1 MVIYIAKQMNHSKKI
16 NFIDIFCGAGGLSF
30 PFKNRGHN
38 LTMALD
44 IDSYSIDTFR
54 HNLKSTNS
62 EIYNLS
68 IQDLMKHN
76 NIAKYKSKVDLV
88 MGGPPCQ
95 GFSTANR
102 QNIINDPRNRL
113 YKHFLKFVGKIKPK
127 FVLIENVIGI
137 KNKAKD
143 IIKEMSFLGYDCDFT
158 ILQASEYGLPQNRK
172 RLFFFGIKKS
182 KDSKKRLKSFFDYL
196 NKIREKQKDYVLEDA
211 LYGLRKLKAKKNKN
225 DTKNED
231 LESGL
236 NIDKTKANGINSY
249 IKKINFNKKIKFI
262 YNHKARYNN
271 SRDINIFKRLPQG
284 GDSTHSSIQDIMP
297 YKRRSGIFKD
307 KYFKLQPNKVCKTIT
322 SHMKFDCN
330 MYIHPFQARGLT
342 PREAAR
348 VQGFSDDYFFVGPI
362 SKCYMQ
368 IGNAV
373 PPPLSEVLCRSLEKI
388 INA

>member
-1 MVIYIAKQMNHSKKI
+1 MNRSKKI

-68 IQDLMKHN
+68 IQNLMKHN

-127 FVLIENVIGI
+127 FVLIENVVGM
-137 KNKAKD
+137 KNKAGD
-143 IIKEMSFLGYDCDFT
+143 IINEMSVLGYDSDF
-158 ILQASEYGLPQNRK
+158 IVLQASEYGLPQNRR
-172 RLFFFGIKKS
+172 RLFFFGIKKN
-182 KDSKKRLKSFFDYL
+182 KDSKRKLKSFFYNL
-196 NKIREKQKDYVLEDA
+196 EKIREAEKKYVLEDA
-211 LYGLRKLKAKKNKN
+211 LYGLRKLKPKKNKN

-231 LESGL
+231 AISGF
-236 NIDKTKANGINSY
+236 NIDKVITNKTNNY
-249 IKKINFNKKIKFI
+249 IRKINLNKKIKFI

-271 SRDINIFKRLPQG
+271 QRDINIFKKLPQG
-284 GDSTHSSIQDIMP
+284 GDSTHPKIQDIMP
-297 YKRRSGIFKD
+297 YKSRKNIFKD
-307 KYFKLQPNKVCKTIT
+307 KYFKLHTNKACKTIT

-330 MYIHPFQARGLT
+330 MYIHPFQPRGLT

-368 IGNAV
+368 IGNSV
-373 PPPLSEVLCRSLEKI
+373 PPPLSEAICKSVEKI